1 MSKFIENYN
10 KYLQEKCINKN
21 YIALKTNID
30 KMKLKLILDGDLLP
44 NEKIKNQM
52 ANALGFEVS
61 YFEAEPFIIS
71 NNIVDE
77 KEVQFQSLLIDIED
91 CIIQLQNS
99 PQNKTELLSKLKEY
113 IDKLC

>member
-44 NEKIKNQM
+44 I
-52 ANALGFEVS
+52 LS
-61 YFEAEPFIIS
+61 FILILKAIFLQPLLYHFKLS
-71 NNIVDE
+71 WDE
-77 KEVQFQSLLIDIED
+77 
-91 CIIQLQNS
+91 
-99 PQNKTELLSKLKEY
+99 
-113 IDKLC
+113 